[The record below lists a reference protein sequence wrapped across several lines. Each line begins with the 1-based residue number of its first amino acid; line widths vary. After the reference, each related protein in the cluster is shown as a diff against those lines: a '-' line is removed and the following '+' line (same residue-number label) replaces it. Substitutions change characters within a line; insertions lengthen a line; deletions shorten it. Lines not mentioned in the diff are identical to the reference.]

1 MNDNIL
7 RNTPS
12 SDPGAMEE
20 GCRRELTRT
29 YSDSSDITVESS
41 HQTAN
46 ARPGQA
52 AGWTNENH
60 NAYLNSLEASFV
72 QQLHYLRSSI
82 GLHGRCSQEN
92 ISGPCSS
99 QLLSANT
106 RYSSDQD
113 GNRLK
118 IKCEVN
124 ETLFEDAADSH
135 GMLESP
141 RICHFTSVGKLQT
154 STSFD
159 ALEHNVLS
167 DEGVHSRDN
176 STFSCE
182 PAGSTEQRLDRHLCH
197 PSLDD
202 SATAEETSI
211 VGPRRRAPLGAT
223 FAPEEWP
230 GAARQGGA
238 HLAVVEVSDQNFVD
252 EDRQDK
258 SSHGFTAKRLKT
270 AGVDA
275 LNNDKVS
282 LLGRLN
288 VKAISRASLER
299 EELVHQE
306 FLSEHPQSS
315 ASPRSNM
322 HYFLRGS

>member
-1 MNDNIL
+1 MNNNIL

-52 AGWTNENH
+52 AGWTNEKH

-72 QQLHYLRSSI
+72 QQLHHLHSSM
-82 GLHGRCSQEN
+82 GLHGRCSQGN

-113 GNRLK
+113 GNGLK
-118 IKCEVN
+118 IRCEVN
-124 ETLFEDAADSH
+124 ETLFDDAADSH

-154 STSFD
+154 ATSFY
-159 ALEHNVLS
+159 ALDHNALIY
-167 DEGVHSRDN
+167 ERLHLRDN
-176 STFSCE
+176 TTFSCE
-182 PAGSTEQRLDRHLCH
+182 PAGSSEQRLDRHLCH

-202 SATAEETSI
+202 SATAE
-211 VGPRRRAPLGAT
+211 
-223 FAPEEWP
+223 
-230 GAARQGGA
+230 
-238 HLAVVEVSDQNFVD
+238 VSDQNFVD
-252 EDRQDK
+252 EDRRDK
-258 SSHGFTAKRLKT
+258 SSHGSTAKRLKT

-282 LLGRLN
+282 QFGRLN
-288 VKAISRASLER
+288 VTAISRASSER

-306 FLSEHPQSS
+306 FLSEHPESS

-322 HYFLRGS
+322 HYL

>member
-52 AGWTNENH
+52 AGWTNDKH

-72 QQLHYLRSSI
+72 QQLHHLRSSI

-118 IKCEVN
+118 IKFEVN
-124 ETLFEDAADSH
+124 ETLFDDAADSH

-159 ALEHNVLS
+159 ALEHNALS

-182 PAGSTEQRLDRHLCH
+182 PAGSSEQRLDRHLCH

-202 SATAEETSI
+202 IAT
-211 VGPRRRAPLGAT
+211 G
-223 FAPEEWP
+223 
-230 GAARQGGA
+230 
-238 HLAVVEVSDQNFVD
+238 D
-252 EDRQDK
+252 
-258 SSHGFTAKRLKT
+258 SH
-270 AGVDA
+270 
-275 LNNDKVS
+275 
-282 LLGRLN
+282 
-288 VKAISRASLER
+288 
-299 EELVHQE
+299 
-306 FLSEHPQSS
+306 
-315 ASPRSNM
+315 
-322 HYFLRGS
+322 